1 MAIITITSAIGR
13 MMSLKLSLNARF
25 PAVTIREEAYNTK
38 NIIAI
43 LK

>member
-1 MAIITITSAIGR
+1 
-13 MMSLKLSLNARF
+13 MSLKLPLKEIF
-25 PAVTIREEAYNTK
+25 PAETIREEAYNTK